1 MVTEDW
7 STRSGL
13 REISQIRSA
22 AIPGW
27 QAPVAYAVGFL
38 RDDKW
43 VFPYVNKP
51 GGPHGLPAVILAETV
66 GHRSGSHEYRV
77 TSDQLAHAIA
87 QLAPAEAATDIS
99 HPNLAAWRA
108 VRAAGAGE
116 IVAIFVGD
124 VDDPPAGPA
133 DTALRSEF

>member
-1 MVTEDW
+1 MVTEELVDPK
-7 STRSGL
+7 RPAK
-13 REISQIRSA
+13 ISQIRSA

-27 QAPVAYAVGFL
+27 RPVAYAVGFL

-87 QLAPAEAATDIS
+87 QLAPAEAATDIAI
-99 HPNLAAWRA
+99 PTWRRGA
-108 VRAAGAGE
+108 RCGRGAGE
-116 IVAIFVGD
+116 IVAICRG
-124 VDDPPAGPA
+124 
-133 DTALRSEF
+133 